1 MIYYD
6 WSLRV
11 RTGRNLSVRVDR
23 STEVAGWHTLPDAS
37 NYMCVSVRGPF
48 ELCPLWKQQ
57 AAPEHARP
65 AAVWMSPGAR
75 LQPRGAFYTHPTASP
90 CKQNC
95 CDAVNLQKL
104 KCNLCQRRN
113 GSWILNDRN
122 VREAFKISFKI
133 IFSFQIVTLFLVY
146 RWRKWG
152 SVWWKAQV
160 LGQSMDEVDSG
171 SVPPK
176 SSSLSWNDHT
186 SPQWNE
192 HLVFYMWLHYFSEY

>member
-48 ELCPLWKQQ
+48 ELCPLWKQR

-65 AAVWMSPGAR
+65 AAVWMSPGCSAGTQR
-75 LQPRGAFYTHPTASP
+75 SFLHSSNSFSLH
-90 CKQNC
+90 QNHW
-95 CDAVNLQKL
+95 DAVNLLKL

-113 GSWILNDRN
+113 GFLIINKRN
-122 VREAFKISFKI
+122 IREPFKISFKKY
-133 IFSFQIVTLFLVY
+133 FLFKSLFFYNVCLKTMRQHMVQTLFNGMMVT
-146 RWRKWG
+146 
-152 SVWWKAQV
+152 
-160 LGQSMDEVDSG
+160 
-171 SVPPK
+171 
-176 SSSLSWNDHT
+176 H
-186 SPQWNE
+186 
-192 HLVFYMWLHYFSEY
+192 